1 VGKDIDDLKLK
12 LNNIEAKLNE
22 VTIEKNQGAEK
33 TIMSLRKENRVAVQE
48 SEKLQQEIAVLR
60 KKSAPRIQ
68 AGFPFLFVVFLGF
81 VGMALGYLLH
91 S

>member
-1 VGKDIDDLKLK
+1 
-12 LNNIEAKLNE
+12 
-22 VTIEKNQGAEK
+22 AEK